1 MTRAELR
8 HKVLFERWLQSD
20 GDLTFGEWLDSLRE
34 RAKRLREGSNN
45 NAMLQQ
51 AMMQGMQNSPYYQQ
65 QMQNGPYILHQM
77 GGDNPLAG
85 LGGALGSLLKGL
97 GQRGY

>member
-8 HKVLFERWLQSD
+8 NKVLFERWLQSD

-51 AMMQGMQNSPYYQQ
+51 AMMQGMQNSPY
-65 QMQNGPYILHQM
+65 ILHQM